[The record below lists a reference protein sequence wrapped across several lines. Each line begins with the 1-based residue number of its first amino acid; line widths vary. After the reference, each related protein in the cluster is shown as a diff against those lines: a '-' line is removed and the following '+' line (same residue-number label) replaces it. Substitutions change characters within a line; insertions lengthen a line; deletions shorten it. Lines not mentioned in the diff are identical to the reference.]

1 MSGGEAGDA
10 TGATNKI
17 TTKIEVRN
25 LYKVFGRRPLDAV
38 EQLRRGRTKQELLR
52 RSGHSVGLNDV
63 SLDIRPGET
72 FVVMGLSGSGKST
85 LVRCLNRLIDPTAG
99 QIRIDGQEIV
109 SLPRRDLQRL
119 RREKMGMV
127 FQRFAL
133 LPHRN
138 VLENVAYGLKL
149 QGQDRTERHARA
161 REWIETVGLKGYE
174 KARPRTLSGGMQQRV
189 GLARALATDPEIL
202 LMDEAFS
209 ALDPLIRREM
219 QDELIRL
226 QRELHKTIVFITH
239 DLDEALRLGDRVAI
253 LKAGRL
259 VQVGT
264 PEEILTAPADD
275 YVAAFVRN
283 VDRGR
288 VLSARLAMEPAL
300 SVTADTTPTSLLPRI
315 AEAEWQTAYVVDGGG
330 HYLGVVGIDGVR
342 QGARRGDA
350 DLRKLMSESAPT
362 VRLDTPLTDVFA
374 VSAASP
380 VPIAVLGDEGSL
392 RGVLTHRAVLS
403 ALSVDDDQ
411 VPVAGEA
418 GSEPTA
424 TAAGARG

>member
-1 MSGGEAGDA
+1 MRGDEAGAA
-10 TGATNKI
+10 TGAASEITN
-17 TTKIEVRN
+17 KIEVRN
-25 LYKVFGRRPLDAV
+25 LYKVFGKRPLDAV
-38 EQLRRGRTKQELLR
+38 GQLRRGRTKQELLK
-52 RSGHSVGLNDV
+52 RSGHTVGLNDV
-63 SLDIRPGET
+63 SLDVRPGET

-133 LPHRN
+133 LPHRS

-149 QGQDRTERHARA
+149 QGQGRAERHSRA

-219 QDELIRL
+219 QDELMRL

-253 LKAGRL
+253 LKAGRV

-264 PEEILTAPADD
+264 PEEILTAPEDD

-288 VLSARLAMEPAL
+288 VLSASLAMEPAL
-300 SVTADTTPTSLLPRI
+300 AVTADTTPTSLLPRI
-315 AEAEWQTAYVVDGGG
+315 SKAEWQTAYVVDSGGR
-330 HYLGVVGIDGVR
+330 YLGVVGVDGVR
-342 QGARRGDA
+342 QATRRGDA
-350 DLRKLMSESAPT
+350 DLRKLVSESAPT
-362 VRLDTPLTDVFA
+362 VRLDTPLTGVFA

-380 VPIAVLGDEGSL
+380 VPIAVLGKGDSL
-392 RGVLTHRAVLS
+392 EGVLTHRAVLS
-403 ALSVDDDQ
+403 ALSVDDDE
-411 VPVAGEA
+411 VPVADEA
-418 GSEPTA
+418 GSTPAEA
-424 TAAGARG
+424 AAGSRS

>member
-1 MSGGEAGDA
+1 MTAPIEEHA
-10 TGATNKI
+10 N
-17 TTKIEVRN
+17 KIEVRN
-25 LYKVFGRRPLDAV
+25 LYKVFGKRPEEAV
-38 EQLRRGRTKQELLR
+38 EQLRQGRSKQELLK
-52 RSGHSVGLNDV
+52 RSGHTVGLNDV
-63 SLDIRPGET
+63 SLDVKPGET

-85 LVRCLNRLIDPTAG
+85 LVRCLNRLIDPSAG

-109 SLPRRDLQRL
+109 GLPVRDLQRL

-149 QGQDRTERHARA
+149 QGMDRAERHARA
-161 REWIETVGLKGYE
+161 REWIDTVGLKGYE
-174 KARPRTLSGGMQQRV
+174 KSRPRALSGGMQQRV

-209 ALDPLIRREM
+209 ALDPLIKREM

-253 LKAGRL
+253 LKAGRV

-264 PEEILTAPADD
+264 PEEILTSPADD
-275 YVAAFVRN
+275 YVEAFVRN

-288 VLSARLAMEPAL
+288 VLTAGLATEQAL
-300 SVTADTTPTSLLPRI
+300 QVPIGTTPTSLLPQIRN
-315 AEAEWQTAYVVDGGG
+315 EEWQTAYVVDNRGR
-330 HYLGVVGIDGVR
+330 YQGVVGIEAVR
-342 QGARRGDA
+342 QGARRGESN
-350 DLRKLMSESAPT
+350 LRSLLSESAPT
-362 VRLDTPLTDVFA
+362 VGEHTPLVEVYS

-380 VPIAVLGDEGSL
+380 IPIAVLGENDKL
-392 RGVLTHRAVLS
+392 HGVLTHRAVLA
-403 ALSVDDDQ
+403 ALSPDDE
-411 VPVAGEA
+411 VKVADEEEPEPSKETA
-418 GSEPTA
+418 GN
-424 TAAGARG
+424 RD

>member
-1 MSGGEAGDA
+1 MRGDE
-10 TGATNKI
+10 TGAATDGVNKI
-17 TTKIEVRN
+17 TNKIEVRN
-25 LYKVFGRRPLDAV
+25 LYKVFGKRPLDAV
-38 EQLRRGRTKQELLR
+38 EQLRRGRTKQELLK
-52 RSGHSVGLNDV
+52 RSGHTVGLNDV

-99 QIRIDGQEIV
+99 RIRIDGQEIV
-109 SLPRRDLQRL
+109 SLSRRDLQRL

-149 QGQDRTERHARA
+149 QGLERSERQARA

-288 VLSARLAMEPAL
+288 VLSARLAMEPGL
-300 SVTADTTPTSLLPRI
+300 SVTAETTPTSLLPRI

-330 HYLGVVGIDGVR
+330 RYLGVVGIDGVR

-350 DLRKLMSESAPT
+350 DLSKLISESAPT
-362 VRLDTPLTDVFA
+362 VRLDTQLTDVFA

-380 VPIAVLGDEGSL
+380 VPIAVLGKGDSL
-392 RGVLTHRAVLS
+392 EGVLTHRAVLS

-411 VPVAGEA
+411 VAVAAEA
-418 GSEPTA
+418 GSEPA
-424 TAAGARG
+424 EAAAGSRN